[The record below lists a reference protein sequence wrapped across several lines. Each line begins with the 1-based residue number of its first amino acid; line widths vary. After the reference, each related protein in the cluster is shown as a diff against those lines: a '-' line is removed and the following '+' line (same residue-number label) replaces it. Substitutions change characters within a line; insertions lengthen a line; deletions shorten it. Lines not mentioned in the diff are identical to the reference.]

1 MSRLNVPV
9 KTPEAVVELGSRQ
22 RKLSQRH
29 RTMLLLVDGRRS
41 EEEVRRMASQAGSPG
56 SCFDELVE
64 LGMISYAAAPAEP
77 APSQPVPLDE
87 AVAEAPPLTAP
98 SDPDS
103 VLSVLPPSLSLQ
115 FESSLNDV
123 YLNENPAG
131 SDMAALDSLV
141 REDGLDEAFEEAR
154 GILMRA
160 VRAEAPVTGALT
172 LLRLRRATSR
182 IELEDLLEEVELRIS
197 KPFKGLWASQTMSR
211 VRELLSTQPVS

>member
-9 KTPEAVVELGSRQ
+9 KTPEAVAELGSRQ

-41 EEEVRRMASQAGSPG
+41 EEEVRQTALQAGSPG

-64 LGMISYAAAPAEP
+64 LGMISYATAPAEP
-77 APSQPVPLDE
+77 APSQPVPLDD
-87 AVAEAPPLTAP
+87 AVAEAPPSTPP

-123 YLNENPAG
+123 YLNETPG

-141 REDGLDEAFEEAR
+141 REDGVDEAFEEAR

-182 IELEDLLEEVELRIS
+182 IEIEDLLEEVELRIT